1 MKYIFLMIVTLF
13 VFSGCSSKQEP
24 TPKVE
29 PEPKPVVAKVEKPKP
44 VYHASRKKGVVP
56 PLPKRE
62 TDIDVDSAVDSAMG
76 DIPS

>member
-29 PEPKPVVAKVEKPKP
+29 PEPAVVAKVETPKP
-44 VYHASRKKGVVP
+44 VYHAPRKKGVVP

-62 TDIDVDSAVDSAMG
+62 EDIDVDSAVDSAMG